1 MHCPPSNMLS
11 LMQAFADGVR
21 QHNEH
26 RETSIGQYHDFIWGN
41 VHSVVNQTFPMFS
54 QQLQE
59 NELNNLVTAFVKHSQ
74 AIEPEFH
81 HIATEFVRFMQS
93 GHYTVKPELKTLLE
107 YEWVIFNTEI
117 NTEGVKA
124 HSDIFSEKT
133 LLTEYR
139 IELNPT
145 VTLIQ
150 VPFSINDNEIAF
162 HKGNQ
167 ELQAYA
173 IYRNMKHQVL
183 SQPLGY
189 NDRYILEIV
198 SNQYSISVDELLAQ
212 VIPQLSENYIHE
224 WIKHYYQTGL
234 VILSQH

>member
-26 RETSIGQYHDFIWGN
+26 REKSIGQYHDFIWGN
-41 VHSVVNQTFPMFS
+41 VHSVINQTFPMFS

-59 NELNNLVTAFVKHSQ
+59 DELNNLVTAFVEHSH

-81 HIATEFVRFMQS
+81 HIATEFVRFIQS
-93 GHYTVKPELKTLLE
+93 GHPTLTAELKTLLE

-117 NTEGVKA
+117 NTEEVKA
-124 HSDIFSEKT
+124 NKVNISGK
-133 LLTEYR
+133 LLLAEYK
-139 IELNPT
+139 ILLNPT
-145 VTLIQ
+145 VTFIQ
-150 VPFSINDNEIAF
+150 VPFSINDNEVTF
-162 HKGNQ
+162 HKGN
-167 ELQAYA
+167 EERQAYA

-183 SQPLGY
+183 SQSLGY
-189 NDRYILEIV
+189 YDRYILEVV
-198 SNQYSISVDELLAQ
+198 SNQSSIAVDDLFAQ
-212 VIPQLSENYIHE
+212 VMPQLSENYIHA

-234 VILSQH
+234 VVLSQR